1 MQKHHQSVQAVPLR
15 LLVASGVV
23 WRADAPSTR
32 MVVSDTRRVTVDTPD
47 AMAES
52 IPTRKPVRTEGPA
65 SASSRRQAQARTAV
79 RPATTTARNAAPV
92 TPARVPALSGFN
104 LAAMWMR
111 AAIAAVLLVVA
122 TAGTA
127 EAVRIKDIGS
137 IEGVRDNQLIGYGL
151 VVGLDRS
158 GDQVIGGQFTVQ
170 AMMSMLNKMGINLVI
185 DPIQLLTRNIASV
198 MVTAKLP
205 PFSKPGMPI
214 DALVSSMANAKS
226 LQGGTLLLTPL
237 KAPNQ
242 QVYAV
247 AQGPISIGGFLGGS
261 GGAGGSTVIK
271 NHQAAG
277 IVPGGALIE
286 KEAIVDLDTWE
297 TVTIM
302 LRQVDFTT
310 SIRVADVINGMFGPG
325 TAVPSNGG
333 VVKVA
338 VPVDYRGRVTQYIAA
353 IEGLDVQVDLPAKV
367 VVNERTGTVVLGE
380 NVRISTCAISHGN
393 LTIAVKNTLNVSQPP
408 APLIGSTGGQTTVT
422 PDVQTEVKEQESRLM
437 VIEQTVTLGEVV
449 QALNA
454 VGVTPRDLVAILS
467 ALRSAGALQA
477 SLEII

>member
-1 MQKHHQSVQAVPLR
+1 MATVNLLASSGALRRAEVHRDEPRTTSRYDDDPSVSPCEEYPVP
-15 LLVASGVV
+15 A
-23 WRADAPSTR
+23 
-32 MVVSDTRRVTVDTPD
+32 
-47 AMAES
+47 
-52 IPTRKPVRTEGPA
+52 PVRRRSILSAWLGPWFAA
-65 SASSRRQAQARTAV
+65 SIAGLLLSIFTVGSAQ
-79 RPATTTARNAAPV
+79 
-92 TPARVPALSGFN
+92 
-104 LAAMWMR
+104 
-111 AAIAAVLLVVA
+111 
-122 TAGTA
+122 
-127 EAVRIKDIGS
+127 AVRIKDIGS
-137 IEGVRDNQLIGYGL
+137 IEGVRENQLIGYGL

-158 GDQVIGGQFTVQ
+158 GDQVIGGQFTIQ

-205 PFSKPGMPI
+205 PFARPGMPI

-247 AQGPISIGGFLGGS
+247 AQGAVSIGGFLGGS
-261 GGAGGSTVIK
+261 GGGGGSTVIK

-277 IVPGGALIE
+277 VVPSGALIE
-286 KEAIVDLDTWE
+286 KEVNVDLDAWE
-297 TVTIM
+297 SISIL

-310 SIRVADVINGMFGPG
+310 AIRTADAINAVFGVG
-325 TAVPSNGG
+325 AAVPVNGG
-333 VVKVA
+333 MVKVA
-338 VPVDYRGRVTQYIAA
+338 VPAEYRGRVTSYIAA
-353 IEGLDVQVDLPAKV
+353 VESLDVQVDLPAKV

-380 NVRISTCAISHGN
+380 RVRISTCAISHGN
-393 LTIAVKNTLNVSQPP
+393 LTISVKNTLNVSQPP
-408 APLIGSTGGQTTVT
+408 APVVGSTGGQTTVT

-437 VIEQTVTLGEVV
+437 VIDETVTLGDVV

-467 ALRSAGALQA
+467 ALKSAGALQA
-477 SLEII
+477 MLEII